1 MIADGGAPGWF
12 TQARSPMLRFIQ
24 AMRPRPAVGGRWLG
38 SMGEGFQFLDIIL
51 FAMIAAFLVLRLRSV
66 LGRRSGQQRRPP
78 DLVSRR
84 RKDAPGNDNVVE
96 LPDRTEEAAA
106 EDEDFGPEAESE
118 DPLAAGLTQ
127 IRIAD
132 NGFDP
137 QEFVAGARTAFE
149 MVVQNFA
156 EGNSTA
162 LRAMLNDEV
171 FENFATAIKQREEA
185 GETLE
190 TTLISI
196 KNAETLE
203 ARMDGRTAFI
213 TVKFVTEQVNLTRDR
228 NDEVIDG
235 DPNRVTDVTDI
246 WTFARNTRARDP
258 NWTLVETRSQN

>member
-1 MIADGGAPGWF
+1 
-12 TQARSPMLRFIQ
+12 
-24 AMRPRPAVGGRWLG
+24 MRPRPAVGGRWLG

-66 LGRRSGQQRRPP
+66 LGRRSGHERRPS

-84 RKDAPGNDNVVE
+84 QQDAPGNDNVVE

-106 EDEDFGPEAESE
+106 DEDVGPEAESE
-118 DPLAAGLTQ
+118 DPLADGLTQ

-132 NGFDP
+132 SAFDP
-137 QEFVAGARTAFE
+137 QEFLAGARTAFE

-156 EGNSTA
+156 EGNTKA

-171 FENFATAIKQREEA
+171 FENFAAAIKQREEA

-190 TTLISI
+190 TTLIGI

-203 ARMDGRTAFI
+203 ARMEGRTAFI
-213 TVKFVTEQVNLTRDR
+213 TVKFVTEQVNLTRDKSG
-228 NDEVIDG
+228 EVVDG